1 MELRICGSEIEL
13 AAFIKALGSTITIE
27 GTMPKIE
34 AKVEPI
40 KVEKA
45 KPKAIASTPK
55 VMIGSVALGKK
66 CGITSQTIINYTKKG
81 MPYVMDGQKFMFDEA
96 VAMAWMKKY
105 QSKHP
110 NKARGKKYDKSASTK
125 IKVTVNE
132 SDFTKWKK
140 NITTICRESGINEG
154 KLLSLA
160 YKRMTKNYGIV
171 WEQLAK
177 EFYQANDRKPVSTL
191 ELAYALE
198 QSKSVYKNLLE
209 SNIDAVV
216 KESKSN

>member
-1 MELRICGSEIEL
+1 MELRICGSETEL

-27 GTMPKIE
+27 STMPKIE
-34 AKVEPI
+34 T
-40 KVEKA
+40 KVEKIESVKVEKV
-45 KPKAIASTPK
+45 KPKAIAPTPK
-55 VMIGSVALGKK
+55 IMIGSVALGKK
-66 CGITSQTIINYTKKG
+66 CGITSQTVINYTKKG

-96 VAMAWMKKY
+96 VSMAWMKKY

-110 NKARGKKYDKSASTK
+110 NKARGKKYASTK

-132 SDFTKWKK
+132 SDFAKWKK

-198 QSKSVYKNLLE
+198 QSKPVYKNLLE